1 MRKDNAAGVIACSN
15 HVYVGNWK
23 YYNSPNQTV
32 INVQAK
38 QAIESFIF
46 DNQGLSLI
54 DTVTW
59 PNNVILTA
67 VESMYSKN
75 ASSISSVKETTTL
88 P

>member
-1 MRKDNAAGVIACSN
+1 MRKDNAAWVIACSN

-59 PNNVILTA
+59 PNNVKCA
-67 VESMYSKN
+67 Y
-75 ASSISSVKETTTL
+75 
-88 P
+88 